1 MNEWAEMMSD
11 GEKQSIAISMLKE
24 AKKVGGMFRN
34 RNIVLQ
40 GVEENE

>member
-1 MNEWAEMMSD
+1 MNEWAEMMLD
-11 GEKQSIAISMLKE
+11 KERQSIAISMLKE

-40 GVEENE
+40 EEG

>member
-1 MNEWAEMMSD
+1 MNEWTEMMLD
-11 GEKQSIAISMLKE
+11 KERQSIAISMLKE

-40 GVEENE
+40 EEG